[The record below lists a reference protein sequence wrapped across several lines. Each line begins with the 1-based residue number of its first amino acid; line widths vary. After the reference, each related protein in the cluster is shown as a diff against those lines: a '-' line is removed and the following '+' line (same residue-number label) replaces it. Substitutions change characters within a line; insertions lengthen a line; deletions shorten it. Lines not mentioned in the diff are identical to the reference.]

1 MPLSEAPER
10 ELIHLRDI
18 ALRGYRRADGLFDI
32 EAQLTDT
39 KTYGFDNEDRG
50 RIEAGEALHGMWMRM
65 TVDDGLT
72 IIACEAAT
80 DDSPYAICPQA
91 APNFSRLAGL
101 KIGRGFL
108 REANARVGGPVGCTH
123 LRELLQQM
131 ATVAFQTVLPLRR
144 HRAEENRAEAKGESQ
159 DARVAASWGGPTA
172 LLNTCLAYGSDSPVV
187 KRRWPELY
195 TGSGESTEPASS

>member
-1 MPLSEAPER
+1 
-10 ELIHLRDI
+10 
-18 ALRGYRRADGLFDI
+18 LFDI

-65 TVDDGLT
+65 TVDESLT
-72 IIACEAAT
+72 IVSCEAAT

-91 APNFSRLAGL
+91 APNFARLAGL
-101 KIGRGFL
+101 RIGRGFL
-108 REANARVGGPVGCTH
+108 KEANARVGGPAGCTH
-123 LRELLQQM
+123 LRELLQQI

-144 HRAEENRAEAKGESQ
+144 HKPDARDESL
-159 DARVAASWGGPTA
+159 DARVAASWGGATA
-172 LLNTCLAYGSDSPVV
+172 LLNTCLAYASDSPVV

-195 TGSGESTEPASS
+195 TGTREPAGPASE